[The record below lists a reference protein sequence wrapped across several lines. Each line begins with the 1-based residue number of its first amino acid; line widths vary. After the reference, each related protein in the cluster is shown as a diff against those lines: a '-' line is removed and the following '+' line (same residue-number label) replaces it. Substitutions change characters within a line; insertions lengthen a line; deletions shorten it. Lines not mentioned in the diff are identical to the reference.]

1 LAILRETQGR
11 TEEAL
16 ALYREAVAIFEQ
28 QYGYPSYETMEGLY
42 RQSGQLIRAG
52 QFADAE
58 KAIRRVIEAMDKID
72 GVSDFEKS
80 DYIATL
86 AAALDGLGRRH
97 ESEEAGKRAE
107 ELLERARKQAE
118 TE

>member
-1 LAILRETQGR
+1 
-11 TEEAL
+11 
-16 ALYREAVAIFEQ
+16 
-28 QYGYPSYETMEGLY
+28 
-42 RQSGQLIRAG
+42 
-52 QFADAE
+52 
-58 KAIRRVIEAMDKID
+58 MDKID

-86 AAALDGLGRRH
+86 ASALDGLGRTH
-97 ESEEAGKRAE
+97 ESEEAGERAE